1 MASLSSAI
9 LLLVA
14 LGGITWEAFGRLFDP
29 QPVEELII
37 IIVAAIGV
45 VINTATAMLFMSGQ
59 KQDLNIRA
67 AYLHMAAD
75 AGISL
80 GVVLAGVA
88 ILLTGWLWLDPVL
101 SLLIVIVILI
111 GTWNLLKESLNL
123 SVDAVPEDTDIKG
136 IKNYLNKIDNVT
148 EFHDLHV
155 WALSTTETALT
166 VHLVTTD
173 EMINNA
179 LLLEIQQ
186 QLHDKFEIEH
196 VTIQIENMSSENSC
210 LLNRPECI

>member
-136 IKNYLNKIDNVT
+136 IKNYLNKINNVT

>member
-59 KQDLNIRA
+59 KHDLNIRA